1 MKLLEINSKDLEY
14 NIEKILTKAGE
25 SKVIA
30 VVKGNGYGLGLK
42 EFAEFLVNHGINY
55 LAVSSVEEAVELA
68 NMNLDAKILCME
80 ATSVEEEIAVL
91 LDNEIIIT
99 IGNYNSAVILNRL
112 AKEKNVKAVAHFK
125 IDTGFSRYGF
135 CYKDKENIYKA
146 ISESTSILVE
156 GVYSHFSSAYFS
168 DQKYTD
174 LQLSRFIDIKK
185 YLEEKNVEIP
195 MYHIANSSAF
205 LTRNDVLFDAV
216 RIGSAFLGRVSV
228 KNTIE
233 LKRIGMLK
241 SNVVELKEVDVGT
254 PVGYSNSVIT
264 KKKTKLAI
272 VPIGYADGFNV
283 EIAND
288 TFKFVDKLRILKNN
302 VKALFKDNRIYVMI
316 NDTKYP
322 VIGRVGMNHIA
333 VDVSD
338 SNVKINDE
346 VKIDMSPI
354 LVSSKIRREYM

>member
-1 MKLLEINSKDLEY
+1 MKLLEVNSKDLEY
-14 NIEKILTKAGE
+14 NIEKILTRAGE
-25 SKVIA
+25 TKIIA

-42 EFAEFLVNHGINY
+42 EFSEFLVNHGINY

-68 NMNLDAKILCME
+68 NMNLNAKILCME
-80 ATSVEEEIAVL
+80 ATSIEDEIATL
-91 LDNEIIIT
+91 LDNEVIIT
-99 IGNYNSAVILNRL
+99 IGNYDSAVILNRL
-112 AKEKNVKAVAHFK
+112 AKKKNRKAVAHFK

-135 CYKDKENIYKA
+135 SYKDKEIIYKA
-146 ISESTSILVE
+146 ISDNPSIFVE
-156 GVYSHFSSAYFS
+156 GVYSHFSSAYFEN
-168 DQKYTD
+168 QNYTD
-174 LQLSRFIDIKK
+174 LQLSRFRAVKK
-185 YLEEKNVEIP
+185 YLEEKNIEIP

-205 LTRNDVLFDAV
+205 LNRDDVFFDAV
-216 RIGSAFLGRVSV
+216 RIGSAFLGRISV

-241 SNVVELKEVDVGT
+241 SNVVELKEIDAGT
-254 PVGYSNSVIT
+254 PVGYSNSVIA

-272 VPIGYADGFNV
+272 VPVGYADGFNV

-302 VKALFKDNRIYVMI
+302 FMMLFKDNRIYVFI
-316 NDTKYP
+316 DNVKYP
-322 VIGRVGMNHIA
+322 VIGRVGMNHFA
-333 VDVSD
+333 VDISN

-354 LVSSKIRREYM
+354 LVSSKIRREYK

>member
-30 VVKGNGYGLGLK
+30 IVKGNGYGLGLK

-91 LDNEIIIT
+91 LDNGIIIT

-168 DQKYTD
+168 NQKYTN

-185 YLEEKNVEIP
+185 YLEEKNIEIP
-195 MYHIANSSAF
+195 RYHIANSSAF
-205 LTRNDVLFDAV
+205 L
-216 RIGSAFLGRVSV
+216 GRVAV

-302 VKALFKDNRIYVMI
+302 IMTLFKDNRIYVMI
-316 NDTKYP
+316 NNTKYP
-322 VIGRVGMNHIA
+322 VIGRVGMNHFT
-333 VDVSD
+333 VDVSNSD
-338 SNVKINDE
+338 VKINDE

-354 LVSSKIRREYM
+354 LVSSKIRREYK

>member
-14 NIEKILTKAGE
+14 NIEKILKKAGE

-42 EFAEFLVNHGINY
+42 EFSIFLVNHGIDY

-68 NMNLDAKILCME
+68 NLNLDVKILCME
-80 ATSVEEEIAVL
+80 ATSVEEEIATL
-91 LDNEIIIT
+91 LENKIIIT
-99 IGNYNSAVILNRL
+99 IGNYDSAFIVNKL
-112 AKEKNVKAVAHFK
+112 AKEKNVKAIAHIK
-125 IDTGFSRYGF
+125 VDTGFSRYGF
-135 CYKDKENIYKA
+135 CYKDKEGIYKA
-146 ISESTSILVE
+146 ISKSTSILVE
-156 GVYSHFSSAYFS
+156 GVYSHFSSAYFAE
-168 DQKYTD
+168 KNYTN
-174 LQLSRFIDIKK
+174 LQLSRFIEVKK

-205 LTRNDVLFDAV
+205 LTRDDVCFDAV
-216 RIGSAFLGRVSV
+216 RIGSAFLGRISV

-241 SNVVELKEVDVGT
+241 SNVVELKEVDAGT

-302 VKALFKDNRIYVMI
+302 VMALFKDNRIYVII

-322 VIGRVGMNHIA
+322 VIGRVGMNHFTA
-333 VDVSD
+333 DVSNSD
-338 SNVKINDE
+338 VKINDE

-354 LVSSKIRREYM
+354 LVSSKIRREYK

>member
-1 MKLLEINSKDLEY
+1 MKLLEVDSKGLEN
-14 NIEKILTKAGE
+14 NIEKILERAGE

-42 EFAEFLVNHGINY
+42 ELSEFLVSHGINY

-80 ATSVEEEIAVL
+80 ATSVEEEIATL
-91 LDNEIIIT
+91 LENKIIIT
-99 IGNYNSAVILNRL
+99 IGSYDSAVILNGL
-112 AKEKNVKAVAHFK
+112 AKKKNVKAITHLKV
-125 IDTGFSRYGF
+125 DTGFSRYGF
-135 CYKDKENIYKA
+135 CYKDKEIIYKA
-146 ISESTSILVE
+146 ISENTSILVE
-156 GVYSHFSSAYFS
+156 GVYSHFSNAYFS
-168 DQKYTD
+168 DQNYTD
-174 LQLSRFIDIKK
+174 LQLSRFIDVKK

-205 LTRNDVLFDAV
+205 LTRDDVCFDAV
-216 RIGSAFLGRVSV
+216 RIGSAFLGRISV

-241 SNVVELKEVDVGT
+241 SNVVELKEVDAGT
-254 PVGYSNSVIT
+254 PVGYSNSIIT

-302 VKALFKDNRIYVMI
+302 AMILFKDNRIYVMI
-316 NDTKYP
+316 NNTKYP
-322 VIGRVGMNHIA
+322 VIGRVGMNHFT
-333 VDVSD
+333 VDVSNSD
-338 SNVKINDE
+338 VKINDE

-354 LVSSKIRREYM
+354 LVSSKIRREYK

>member
-30 VVKGNGYGLGLK
+30 IVKGNGYGLGLK

-91 LDNEIIIT
+91 LDNGIIIT

-185 YLEEKNVEIP
+185 YLEEKNVQIP

-216 RIGSAFLGRVSV
+216 RIGSAFLGRISV

-302 VKALFKDNRIYVMI
+302 IMTLFKDNRIYVMI
-316 NDTKYP
+316 NNTKYP
-322 VIGRVGMNHIA
+322 VIGRVGMNHFT
-333 VDVSD
+333 VDVSNSD
-338 SNVKINDE
+338 VKINDE

-354 LVSSKIRREYM
+354 LVSSKIRREYK

>member
-1 MKLLEINSKDLEY
+1 MKLLEVNSKDLEY
-14 NIEKILTKAGE
+14 NIEKILKKAGE

-42 EFAEFLVNHGINY
+42 EFSIFLVNHGIDY

-68 NMNLDAKILCME
+68 NLNLDAKILCME
-80 ATSVEEEIAVL
+80 ATSVEEEIATL
-91 LDNEIIIT
+91 LENKIIIT
-99 IGNYNSAVILNRL
+99 IGNYDSAFILNKL
-112 AKEKNVKAVAHFK
+112 AKEKNVKAIAHIK
-125 IDTGFSRYGF
+125 VDTGFSRYGF
-135 CYKDKENIYKA
+135 CYKDKEGIYKA
-146 ISESTSILVE
+146 ISKSTSILVE
-156 GVYSHFSSAYFS
+156 GVYSHFSSAYFAE
-168 DQKYTD
+168 KNYTN
-174 LQLSRFIDIKK
+174 LQLSRFIEVKK

-205 LTRNDVLFDAV
+205 LTRDDVCFDAV
-216 RIGSAFLGRVSV
+216 RIGSAFLGRISV

-241 SNVVELKEVDVGT
+241 SNVVELKEVDAGT

-302 VKALFKDNRIYVMI
+302 VMALFKDNRIYVII

-322 VIGRVGMNHIA
+322 VIGRVGMNHFTA
-333 VDVSD
+333 DVSNSD
-338 SNVKINDE
+338 VKINDE

-354 LVSSKIRREYM
+354 LVSSKIRREYK

>member
-1 MKLLEINSKDLEY
+1 MKLLEVNSKDLEY
-14 NIEKILTKAGE
+14 NIEKILKKAGE

-42 EFAEFLVNHGINY
+42 EFSIFLVNHGIDY

-68 NMNLDAKILCME
+68 NLNLDAKILCME
-80 ATSVEEEIAVL
+80 ATSVEEEIATL
-91 LDNEIIIT
+91 LENKIIIT
-99 IGNYNSAVILNRL
+99 IGNYDSAFILNKL
-112 AKEKNVKAVAHFK
+112 AKEKNVKAIAHIK
-125 IDTGFSRYGF
+125 VDTGFSRYGF
-135 CYKDKENIYKA
+135 FYKDKEGIYKA

-156 GVYSHFSSAYFS
+156 GVYSHFSSAYFAE
-168 DQKYTD
+168 KNYTN
-174 LQLSRFIDIKK
+174 LQLSRFIEVKK

-205 LTRNDVLFDAV
+205 LTRDDVCFDAV
-216 RIGSAFLGRVSV
+216 RIGSAFLGRISV

-241 SNVVELKEVDVGT
+241 SNVVELKEVDAGT

-302 VKALFKDNRIYVMI
+302 VMALFKDNRIYVII

-322 VIGRVGMNHIA
+322 VIGRVGMNHFTA
-333 VDVSD
+333 DVSNSD
-338 SNVKINDE
+338 VKINDE

-354 LVSSKIRREYM
+354 LVSSKIRREYK

>member
-1 MKLLEINSKDLEY
+1 MKLLEVNSKDLEY
-14 NIEKILTKAGE
+14 NIEKILTRAGDT
-25 SKVIA
+25 KIIA

-42 EFAEFLVNHGINY
+42 EFSGFLVNHGINY

-68 NMNLDAKILCME
+68 NMNLNAKILCME
-80 ATSVEEEIAVL
+80 ATSIEEEIATL
-91 LDNEIIIT
+91 LDNGVIIT
-99 IGNYNSAVILNRL
+99 IGNYDSAVILNRL
-112 AKEKNVKAVAHFK
+112 AKKKNRKAVTHFK

-135 CYKDKENIYKA
+135 CYKDKEIIYKA
-146 ISESTSILVE
+146 ISDNPSIFVE
-156 GVYSHFSSAYFS
+156 GVYSHFSSAYFEN
-168 DQKYTD
+168 QNYTD
-174 LQLSRFIDIKK
+174 LQLSRFRAVKT
-185 YLEEKNVEIP
+185 YLEEKNIEIP

-205 LTRNDVLFDAV
+205 LTRDDVFFDAV
-216 RIGSAFLGRVSV
+216 RIGSAFLGRISV

-241 SNVVELKEVDVGT
+241 SNVVELKEIDAGT
-254 PVGYSNSVIT
+254 PVGYSNSVIA

-272 VPIGYADGFNV
+272 VPVGYADGFNV

-302 VKALFKDNRIYVMI
+302 FMTLFKDNKIYVFI
-316 NDTKYP
+316 DNVKYP
-322 VIGRVGMNHIA
+322 VIGRVGMNHFA
-333 VDVSD
+333 VDISN

-354 LVSSKIRREYM
+354 LVSSKIRREYK

>member
-1 MKLLEINSKDLEY
+1 MKLLEVNSKDLEY
-14 NIEKILTKAGE
+14 NIEKILKKAGE

-42 EFAEFLVNHGINY
+42 EFSIFLVNHGIDY

-68 NMNLDAKILCME
+68 NLNLDAKILCME
-80 ATSVEEEIAVL
+80 ATSVEEEIATL
-91 LDNEIIIT
+91 LENKIIIT
-99 IGNYNSAVILNRL
+99 IGNYDSAFILNKL
-112 AKEKNVKAVAHFK
+112 AKEKNVKAIAHIK
-125 IDTGFSRYGF
+125 VDTGFSRYGF
-135 CYKDKENIYKA
+135 CYKDKEGIYKA

-156 GVYSHFSSAYFS
+156 GVYSHFSSAYFAE
-168 DQKYTD
+168 KNYTN
-174 LQLSRFIDIKK
+174 LQLSRFIEVKK

-205 LTRNDVLFDAV
+205 LTRDDVCFDAV
-216 RIGSAFLGRVSV
+216 RIGSAFLGRISV

-241 SNVVELKEVDVGT
+241 SNVVELKEVDAGT

-302 VKALFKDNRIYVMI
+302 VMALFKDNRIYVII

-322 VIGRVGMNHIA
+322 VIGRVGMNHFTA
-333 VDVSD
+333 DVSNSD
-338 SNVKINDE
+338 VKINDE

-354 LVSSKIRREYM
+354 LVSSKIRREYK